1 MDLNAF
7 WFVLLGV
14 LLAGYA
20 ILDGFDLG
28 VGILHLA
35 VRKDEERRVLMNA
48 IGPVWDGNEVWLL
61 TFGGALFAAF
71 PHVYATVFSGF
82 YTAFMLLLVALIAR
96 AVSIEFRNK
105 RDTPGWR
112 GLWDRVFFG
121 GSAVA
126 TLLFGVATGNMLCGL
141 PIGADKEFQGNLLD
155 LLRPFPL
162 LVGVL
167 VVATFTMHGALYL
180 LLKTDGD
187 LQQRVRGWFRRAYG
201 VFVVLYVLVTAVAMF
216 SVPLAMHNF
225 RAHPALWAVVALNV
239 LAIAAIPL
247 AVRRGRLGW
256 AFLSSCVTIAAFTG
270 LLGAALFPE
279 LVHSSLNPSWS
290 LDIYNAASSAKTLRI
305 MAMIAGIGM
314 PLVLLYTAVIYR
326 VFRGKVRLD
335 TTSY

>member
-35 VRKDEERRVLMNA
+35 ARKDEERRVLMNA

-71 PHVYATVFSGF
+71 PQAYATVFSGL

-96 AVSIEFRNK
+96 AVSIEFRGK
-105 RDTPGWR
+105 WDTPGWR
-112 GLWDRVFFG
+112 SLWDRVFFG

-126 TLLFGVATGNMLCGL
+126 TLLFGVATGNALYGL
-141 PIGADKEFQGNLLD
+141 PIGADKEFQGGLLD

-167 VVATFTMHGALYL
+167 VVAAFTMHGALYL

-201 VFVVLYVLVTAVAMF
+201 VFVVLYLLTTVIALFA
-216 SVPLAMHNF
+216 VPLALRNF
-225 RAHPALWAVVALNV
+225 RTQPALWAVVALNV

-247 AVRRGRLGW
+247 VVRRGRLGW

-270 LLGAALFPE
+270 LFGAALFPE

-290 LDIYNAASSAKTLRI
+290 LDIYNAASSAKTLRV
-305 MAMIAGIGM
+305 MAAIAGIGM
-314 PLVLLYTAVIYR
+314 PLVLLYTVVIYR

>member
-1 MDLNAF
+1 MDLNTF
-7 WFVLLGV
+7 WFILLGV

-71 PHVYATVFSGF
+71 PHAYATVFSGF

-96 AVSIEFRNK
+96 AVSIEFRGK

-112 GLWDRVFFG
+112 GLWDRMFFG

-126 TLLFGVATGNMLCGL
+126 TLLFGVAAGNALCGL
-141 PIGADKEFQGNLLD
+141 PIGADKEFHGSLPD

-162 LVGVL
+162 LVGAL
-167 VVATFTMHGALYL
+167 VVAMFAMHGALYL

-187 LQQRVRGWFRRAYG
+187 LQQRVRGWFRRVYG
-201 VFVVLYVLVTAVAMF
+201 VFVALYLFTTIAALFV
-216 SVPLAMHNF
+216 VPLAMRSF
-225 RAHPALWAVVALNV
+225 RAHPALLAVVALNV
-239 LAIAAIPL
+239 LAIAAIPI
-247 AVRRGRLGW
+247 AVRRGRFGW
-256 AFLSSCVTIAAFTG
+256 AFLSSCVNIAAFTG
-270 LLGAALFPE
+270 LFGVALFPE

-290 LDIYNAASSAKTLRI
+290 LDIYNAASSAKTLRV
-305 MAMIAGIGM
+305 MAVIAGIGM
-314 PLVLLYTAVIYR
+314 PLVLLYTIVIYR
-326 VFRGKVRLD
+326 IFRGKVRLD